1 MFLLTFLSHF
11 LTYQKQCLEENKKLR
26 DTEEKIRH
34 AEEERRRKEAEKL
47 QRKTQ
52 KDKLMMKTNKNG
64 CDTGVMDNLLEALQ
78 SGELFETN
86 SANRTRR
93 VPREN
98 KRDAANDFRRTINK
112 KATLVE
118 AH

>member
-1 MFLLTFLSHF
+1 
-11 LTYQKQCLEENKKLR
+11 LR
-26 DTEEKIRH
+26 ETEEKIRH
-34 AEEERRRKEAEKL
+34 AEEERKRKESEKL
-47 QRKTQ
+47 QRKNQ
-52 KDKLMMKTNKNG
+52 KDKLMMKSNMNG

-98 KRDAANDFRRTINK
+98 KRDAANDFRRTMNK
-112 KATLVE
+112 KPTFVE